1 MAGEQATTGESG
13 QQASAFSMKSGLVA
27 IVERLLQRPLS
38 GTEVQHWNSIQ
49 DQYGI
54 ADDDP
59 LVIVLTLLA
68 LHQHL
73 FNDLPKKVIEAT
85 EKAIAI
91 HRTTLDDQATIVAKG
106 MLVKLAPMFVE
117 AAKEARGQGSGPGP
131 GLKLQTWMV
140 VAFGLACGVVGGI
153 LVHLIGR

>member
-1 MAGEQATTGESG
+1 MAGEQATTGGSG

-27 IVERLLQRPLS
+27 SVERLLRRPLS

-59 LVIVLTLLA
+59 IVIVLTLLA
-68 LHQHL
+68 LHEHL
-73 FNDLPKKVIEAT
+73 FNDLPKQIIEAT
-85 EKAIAI
+85 EKAVAI

-106 MLVKLAPMFVE
+106 ILVKLAPMFVQAATE
-117 AAKEARGQGSGPGP
+117 AKGPSAGTA
-131 GLKLQTWMV
+131 LKLQVWMV
-140 VAFGLACGVVGGI
+140 VAFGVACGLVGGFLWN
-153 LVHLIGR
+153 LVGR

>member
-1 MAGEQATTGESG
+1 M
-13 QQASAFSMKSGLVA
+13 
-27 IVERLLQRPLS
+27 
-38 GTEVQHWNSIQ
+38 
-49 DQYGI
+49 
-54 ADDDP
+54 
-59 LVIVLTLLA
+59 IVLTLLA